1 LQPREFR
8 SRVEDLVKAK
18 ELKLPSTAGFKLFDL
33 FFSEESVS
41 HPAKANL
48 HLLYFLIKKYTEE
61 GGVVADIMAGTGS
74 TGIVSSYLGRNAVLV
89 ELEEKFVEWM
99 EKNVA
104 LLESHGKKR
113 GKIKII
119 QGDARRLVD
128 LLGVKADSIVTSP
141 PYVETKAFHDVE
153 FMERVAGEQSE
164 RVRRGEVKGHYMTEK
179 ARRRVFER
187 MEKGKSENP
196 SNIGNLPPGEIDAV
210 ITSPPYSN
218 IAKTKEGGISPYM
231 QGLISKLSG
240 IPVSEFAHN
249 VEKLKEA
256 VEIAQS
262 KIPFKYSDN
271 PQNIGNLTHGEID
284 AIVTS
289 PPYSESMTKKR
300 KGYSVYPDLERSR
313 EMPQETR
320 DDNIANLNHGDID
333 AIITSPPY
341 AETTMKKEFKNEDQL
356 ENFAKEQ
363 YVFKH
368 GRTLEATKRFIK
380 KSWQGYPENP
390 SNIGSLPLK
399 EDIDA
404 IITSPPYEAS
414 VSDDKEGP
422 TAGADEKK
430 YGRWQKGT
438 ARKQSYTQ
446 HDEPCKVDTIITSP
460 PYEASLEGTS
470 RHTRGGI
477 ASRDPKLAQS
487 GTFATMMSFG
497 VPVGYTPDKDNI
509 GNLKS
514 DEDEYKALEGKG
526 APIDAIITSPPYA
539 EANRGGGIA
548 VKGYEGVHGKDERL
562 HLRHDRPLS
571 DNPDNFSNMPFVDS
585 VITSPPYHDE
595 KSDWDRTSRAAKEGE
610 QVAYSDE
617 VGGQRENIG
626 NIHYYDQSEP
636 LSHKYSKAPEGK
648 ETYLSAMLACY
659 QQSFQVLKPNGRIII
674 IVKPFI
680 RGKRP
685 VDLPLHTWLLL
696 EKCGFQL
703 VDVLKFRLPAQSLW
717 RVLQYKKNP
726 DIERISHEYILV
738 CRKS

>member
-1 LQPREFR
+1 LLEPKEFR
-8 SRVEDLVKAK
+8 SKVEDLIKAK
-18 ELKLPSTAGFKLFDL
+18 ELRFPSSAGFKPFDH
-33 FFSEESVS
+33 FFSDESVS

-48 HLLYFLIKKYTEE
+48 YLLYYLIKKYTEK
-61 GGVVADIMAGTGS
+61 GQVVADIMAGTGS
-74 TGIVSSYLGRNAVLV
+74 TGIVASYLGRRAILV
-89 ELEEKFVEWM
+89 ELEEKFTEWI
-99 EKNVA
+99 EKNVV
-104 LLESHGKKR
+104 LLESQGKKMGEIR
-113 GKIKII
+113 VI
-119 QGDARRLVD
+119 QGDARRLVE
-128 LLGVKADSIVTSP
+128 LLGVKADSIITNPPYSECEHNYEHGLKVLEPNFKGREAWENREKTEVSHGNVGDLPRGSIDSIVTSP
-141 PYVETKAFHDVE
+141 PYVETKAFHDIE
-153 FMERVAGEQSE
+153 FMEKIAGEQSDK
-164 RVRRGEVKGHYMTEK
+164 VRRGEVRGHYMTEE
-179 ARRRVFER
+179 ARKRVFEK

-196 SNIGNLPPGEIDAV
+196 SNIGSLPPGEIDAV

-218 IAKTKEGGISPYM
+218 IAKTREGGISPYM

-240 IPVSEFAHN
+240 IPVREFAHN

-300 KGYSVYPDLERSR
+300 KGYSVYPNIEKTR
-313 EMPQETR
+313 EMPRETR

-341 AETTMKKEFKNEDQL
+341 SESKTETDGEKGRRGGDSRARVKKD
-356 ENFAKEQ
+356 
-363 YVFKH
+363 YVDVS
-368 GRTLEATKRFIK
+368 E
-380 KSWQGYPENP
+380 E
-390 SNIGSLPLK
+390 NIGSLPHGEVDAIITSPPYSEQNIWDISK
-399 EDIDA
+399 EPYGSKLVGGAKRNIKQVKPYSEDPNNIGNLSRGEIDA

-430 YGRWQKGT
+430 YGRWRKGT

-446 HDEPCKVDTIITSP
+446 HDEPCKVDAIITSP

-470 RHTRGGI
+470 RHTKGGI

-487 GTFATMMSFG
+487 GTFATVMSFG

-514 DEDEYKALEGKG
+514 NEREYEALEGKS

-548 VKGYEGVHGKDERL
+548 VKGYEGVYGKDERL

-595 KSDWDRTSRAAKEGE
+595 KSDWDRASNAAKEGE
-610 QVAYSDE
+610 KVAYSDE
-617 VGGQRENIG
+617 VGRQRENIG
-626 NIHYYDQSEP
+626 NIHYYDQ
-636 LSHKYSKAPEGK
+636 
-648 ETYLSAMLACY
+648 
-659 QQSFQVLKPNGRIII
+659 
-674 IVKPFI
+674 
-680 RGKRP
+680 
-685 VDLPLHTWLLL
+685 
-696 EKCGFQL
+696 
-703 VDVLKFRLPAQSLW
+703 
-717 RVLQYKKNP
+717 
-726 DIERISHEYILV
+726 
-738 CRKS
+738 